1 LDTTGAAMPSLK
13 ITKTSLKEIIKP
25 TTGQVDYF
33 DTELAGFGVRATKE
47 TLTFFV
53 RSRQRGTNKK
63 PFIHIGAFGLYTCEQ
78 ARAQAT
84 GYLQKLK
91 EGINPHPDR
100 QPKVETITVADLH
113 RQYMSTKK
121 TLALATIRQ
130 YSSWMENHF
139 KDWLPLPA
147 DTITGSMVLD
157 RLEHIEIVNGK
168 GQAINAIKLLRSL
181 FRFGVALHPE
191 VLNRNPVDGV
201 REVRERDWA
210 KRKRRTTF
218 IKPEDMPV
226 WFKAV
231 DAYDNPKGRDYLLLL
246 LYTGLRRNEAA
257 RLKWS
262 DLDFEN
268 KTFSFVAEKKRGERP
283 EDDRVSMP
291 MSEQLYDVL
300 LKRHAVGYENE
311 YVFPGKFPAPCLSNP
326 DNYKRDIIAATGI
339 TFCFHDLRRTFI
351 TIAESLDI
359 PHYSL
364 KALLNH
370 SMGNDVTGGYIQIT
384 PERLREPM
392 QKIADRITELVSAAP
407 RAPDD
412 QGIPLHACHLKAAQ

>member
-1 LDTTGAAMPSLK
+1 MPSLK
-13 ITKTSLKEIIKP
+13 ITKANLKEIVKP
-25 TTGQVDYF
+25 TAGQVDYF

-53 RSRQRGTNKK
+53 RARQRGTSKK

-78 ARAQAT
+78 ARAQAI

-100 QPKVETITVADLH
+100 QPKLVTITVADLH

-121 TLALATIRQ
+121 TLAPATIRQ
-130 YSSWMENHF
+130 YTAWMENHF
-139 KDWLPLPA
+139 KDWLTLPA
-147 DTITGSMVLD
+147 DTITGSMVLE
-157 RLEHIEIVNGK
+157 RLELMEITNGK
-168 GQAINAIKLLRSL
+168 SQAINAVKLLRSL
-181 FRFGVALHPE
+181 FRFGLALHPG
-191 VLNRNPVDGV
+191 VIHRNPVDGV

-210 KRKRRTTF
+210 KKKRRTTF
-218 IKPEDMPV
+218 IKPEDLPI

-231 DAYDNPKGRDYLLLL
+231 NAYDNPKGRDYMLLL

-262 DLDFEN
+262 DIDF
-268 KTFSFVAEKKRGERP
+268 KRKAFTFTPEKKRGEKP
-283 EDDRVSMP
+283 EDDQVTMP
-291 MSEQLYDVL
+291 MSEQLYKLL
-300 LKRHAVGYENE
+300 LKRRAAGYENE
-311 YVFPGKFPAPCLSNP
+311 YIFPGKHPAPFLSNP
-326 DNYKRDIIAATGI
+326 DNYKRDIIAVSGVQ
-339 TFCFHDLRRTFI
+339 FCFHDLRRTFI
-351 TIAESLDI
+351 TIAEGLDI

-384 PERLREPM
+384 TERLREPM
-392 QKIADRITELVSAAP
+392 QKIADRITELIAGELATPEKSKVLA
-407 RAPDD
+407 
-412 QGIPLHACHLKAAQ
+412 